1 MIDTILDAIQFVLED
16 QGEPQSPYWL
26 ASQMME
32 ARLWRVSEHDVQAA
46 LEGDIT
52 KWGEQSQ
59 FVRTA
64 DGEYGLRSWTE
75 A

>member
-1 MIDTILDAIQFVLED
+1 MIDTILDAIEFILVD
-16 QGEPQSPYWL
+16 QGEPQSPFWL

-32 ARLWRVSEHDVQAA
+32 ARLWRASEHDVRAA
-46 LEGDIT
+46 LNEDIT

-64 DGEYGLRSWTE
+64 DGEYGLRSWTG
-75 A
+75 